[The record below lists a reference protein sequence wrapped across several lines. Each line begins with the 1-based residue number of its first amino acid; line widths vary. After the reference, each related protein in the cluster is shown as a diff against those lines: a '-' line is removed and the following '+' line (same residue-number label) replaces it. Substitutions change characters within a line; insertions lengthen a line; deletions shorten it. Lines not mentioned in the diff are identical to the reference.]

1 MKKKIV
7 SAILAGS
14 MLIGVASCSK
24 PAPSESQEPSE
35 SESVT
40 ETSEETEPTE
50 DPESIM
56 GFNMNENGDFAS
68 AEHTW

>member
-1 MKKKIV
+1 MQIHAVWRLFMKKKIV

-40 ETSEETEPTE
+40 ETSEETEPTV
-50 DPESIM
+50 DPDSIM
-56 GFNMNENGDFAS
+56 G
-68 AEHTW
+68 